1 MCKTGNCSH
10 SMSNDTPCPAA
21 CRCFAHPS
29 HLSEARYITIIM
41 SYHFLCLSLMTYFIV
56 DHLIVNYHLPRANRC
71 DQFNTSVLRV
81 INLIELE
88 AVLVE
93 AIQANELVVFV
104 LICSLFVVSWCRLKS
119 VKPGFYVP
127 EETIHV
133 KWRKWKLMCMLKLQ
147 VLNKFCDNSNTQH
160 TTTNS
165 LPVHCKKLLQV
176 LGKGKIH
183 TTVLWFVG
191 FTTVIYREISTL
203 GNCSM

>member
-1 MCKTGNCSH
+1 
-10 SMSNDTPCPAA
+10 
-21 CRCFAHPS
+21 
-29 HLSEARYITIIM
+29 
-41 SYHFLCLSLMTYFIV
+41 
-56 DHLIVNYHLPRANRC
+56 
-71 DQFNTSVLRV
+71 
-81 INLIELE
+81 
-88 AVLVE
+88 
-93 AIQANELVVFV
+93 
-104 LICSLFVVSWCRLKS
+104 
-119 VKPGFYVP
+119 
-127 EETIHV
+127 
-133 KWRKWKLMCMLKLQ
+133 MLKLQ